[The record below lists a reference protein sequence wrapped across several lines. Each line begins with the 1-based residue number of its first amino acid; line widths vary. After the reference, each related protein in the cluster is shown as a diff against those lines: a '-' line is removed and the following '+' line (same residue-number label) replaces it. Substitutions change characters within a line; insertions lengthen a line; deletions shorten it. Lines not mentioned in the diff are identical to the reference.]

1 MDTRVKPAYDAELS
15 LRGVKRRSDPDLR
28 DGSGLLHGA
37 RKDENSTSRESNMK
51 PSNKFDIVVYGA
63 TGFTGQ
69 LVAEYLAAHYAGTD
83 APKWA
88 MAGRSL
94 DKLAFV
100 RDAIGA
106 PSDTALIVADAGDP
120 ASLKAMVDQTR
131 SVLTTVGPYQFYGS
145 ELVAACAGSGTDYL
159 DLCGEPLWM
168 RQMIDA
174 HEATA
179 KSSGARIM
187 FSCGF
192 DTLPF
197 ELGVFRA
204 QEEAKKVFGAPTSR
218 VKGRVREMRGRFSGG
233 TAASA
238 KATFAAVAQDLSL
251 VALLKNPFALTPG
264 FEGPKQ
270 PPGNRPVIDPDLDSW
285 TAPFAMALVN
295 TRNIHRSNF
304 LMGFPYGR
312 DFVYD
317 EMVLTG
323 KGEQGEANARLV
335 VAANTEKTGPDV
347 LKPGEGPS
355 KEERESGLYDLLFV
369 SIGEDGRQVRA
380 AVRGDR
386 DPGYGSTSK
395 MISECAICLL
405 RDTPDV
411 PAGIWTPGAAMGHRL
426 IKRLVDHAGL
436 TFEVEP

>member
-1 MDTRVKPAYDAELS
+1 MAS
-15 LRGVKRRSDPDLR
+15 S
-28 DGSGLLHGA
+28 
-37 RKDENSTSRESNMK
+37 
-51 PSNKFDIVVYGA
+51 KFDIIVYGA

-69 LVAEYLAAHYAGTD
+69 LVAEYLAAHYRD
-83 APKWA
+83 DSHLKWA

-94 DKLAFV
+94 DKLASV

-106 PSDTALIVADAGDP
+106 AADTALIVADASDP

-131 SVLTTVGPYQFYGS
+131 SVLSTVGPYQLYGS
-145 ELVAACAGSGTDYL
+145 ELVAACAAKGTDYL
-159 DLCGEPLWM
+159 DLCGEPVWM

-179 KSSGARIM
+179 KSSGARIV

-192 DTLPF
+192 DSLPF
-197 ELGVFRA
+197 ELGVLFC
-204 QEEAKKVFGAPTSR
+204 QETAKKVLGAPVSR
-218 VKGRVREMRGRFSGG
+218 VKGRVRNMKGTFSGG
-233 TAASA
+233 TAASI
-238 KATFAAVAQDLSL
+238 KATFAAAAKDLSL
-251 VALLKNPFALTPG
+251 VAMLKNPFVLTPG

-270 PPGNRPVIDPDLDSW
+270 PPGNKPLFDQDLDAW
-285 TAPFAMALVN
+285 TAPFVMATIN
-295 TRNIHRSNF
+295 TRSVHRSNL

-323 KGEQGEANARLV
+323 PGDKGEANAKLV
-335 VAANTEKTGPDV
+335 VAANAQLGGAGGP
-347 LKPGEGPS
+347 KPGEGPS
-355 KEERESGLYDLLFV
+355 KAERESGLYDILFV
-369 SIGEDGRQVRA
+369 GLAPDGRQVRV

-395 MISECAICLL
+395 MIGECAVCLL
-405 RDTPDV
+405 RDTPEV
-411 PAGIWTPGAAMGHRL
+411 PAGIWTPGAAMGVSL

-436 TFEVEP
+436 TFDVES